1 MLGWRCDC
9 RGQFFLTGLWNGG
22 ELWCCRNQPHG
33 KERSYAPQSW
43 EWCRIIMLSSRR
55 GSMQYSSRC
64 RLRRAGHDY
73 LFDVCFQTSGRDWSA
88 EGMLH
93 TSVIQHHFTYSNCP
107 CQGTASSPVQ
117 VKPVVFLVAELMRL
131 TVRHLDQ
138 PTPSKKNNWLQN
150 PLRAFVLSIQNQA
163 LHWGD
168 APIKVNLSEFW
179 KWLLVILGRTLGSG
193 HVLPVQLR
201 RSACD
206 TAFSTREA
214 KRHAQGVAELSY
226 ARHQDV

>member
-1 MLGWRCDC
+1 
-9 RGQFFLTGLWNGG
+9 
-22 ELWCCRNQPHG
+22 
-33 KERSYAPQSW
+33 
-43 EWCRIIMLSSRR
+43 MLSSRR

-138 PTPSKKNNWLQN
+138 PTPSKKKNWLQN
-150 PLRAFVLSIQNQA
+150 PLTPSICALFRTKLYTEVMLPSKSTSVNSENGYWSSWAERWDQA
-163 LHWGD
+163 TSYRYSC
-168 APIKVNLSEFW
+168 ACP
-179 KWLLVILGRTLGSG
+179 
-193 HVLPVQLR
+193 HVAQLF
-201 RSACD
+201 A
-206 TAFSTREA
+206 TREA

-226 ARHQDV
+226 ARHQDI

>member
-1 MLGWRCDC
+1 
-9 RGQFFLTGLWNGG
+9 
-22 ELWCCRNQPHG
+22 
-33 KERSYAPQSW
+33 
-43 EWCRIIMLSSRR
+43 MLSSRR

-93 TSVIQHHFTYSNCP
+93 TSVIRHHFTYSNCP

-138 PTPSKKNNWLQN
+138 LPPSKKKNWLQN

-201 RSACD
+201 RSACG
-206 TAFSTREA
+206 TAFCYSWGETACPRSCRA
-214 KRHAQGVAELSY
+214 FLRQTPRHLDSS
-226 ARHQDV
+226 

>member
-1 MLGWRCDC
+1 
-9 RGQFFLTGLWNGG
+9 
-22 ELWCCRNQPHG
+22 
-33 KERSYAPQSW
+33 
-43 EWCRIIMLSSRR
+43 
-55 GSMQYSSRC
+55 
-64 RLRRAGHDY
+64 
-73 LFDVCFQTSGRDWSA
+73 
-88 EGMLH
+88 
-93 TSVIQHHFTYSNCP
+93 
-107 CQGTASSPVQ
+107 
-117 VKPVVFLVAELMRL
+117 MRL